1 MKLEGIKKYYKKK
14 DRVVEVLNGISYQFE
29 KGKIY
34 AITGVSGSGKST
46 LIKILGLMEPASE
59 GKYYLDDL
67 SIGSD
72 IDDRSASKIRGE
84 KIGFIFQDYKL
95 LPNMTVL
102 ENVMLPLLA
111 NKNIKKEQ
119 RKTIVEKLINELGI
133 EKRKKHF
140 PNEISG
146 GEQQRVAIARALVNN
161 PSYILCDEPTAN
173 LDKDNEII
181 FYDLMSKYK
190 SEGKCIIIVS
200 HSDDI
205 YNYCDVLLKLK
216 EGKLVNEN

>member
-1 MKLEGIKKYYKKK
+1 MKLDDVKKYYKKK
-14 DRVVEVLNGISYQFE
+14 NRVVNVLDGISFE
-29 KGKIY
+29 FKKGYIY

-46 LIKILGLMEPASE
+46 LIKILGLMENTSE
-59 GKYYLDDL
+59 GKYYIDDL
-67 SIGSD
+67 LIASN
-72 IDDRSASKIRGE
+72 IDDKLASKIRGE

-95 LPNMTVL
+95 LPNMTVY

-111 NKNIKKEQ
+111 NTSVKKEN
-119 RKTIVEKLINELGI
+119 RKEIVEKLLNELGI
-133 EKRKKHF
+133 EKRKNHF

-173 LDKDNEII
+173 LDKDNQTV
-181 FYDLMSKYK
+181 FYELMSKYK
-190 SEGKCIIIVS
+190 KEGKCIIIVS

-205 YNYCDVLLKLK
+205 SNHCDVLLKLK
-216 EGKLVNEN
+216 EGKLINEN